1 MYYDVITQSR
11 KDALSVGG
19 WDVALERKECLRYLS
34 ASAVKVEPY
43 FFAGVLLNSGG
54 FFMKSNTL
62 KSKSF
67 LTTRSLVTVSLLLA
81 ISIVLARV
89 LGLII
94 PIAGLP
100 ALKINF
106 SSIPLIMVGIF
117 YGPAAGFMA
126 GAISDVVGYMINPMG
141 GAYFP
146 GFTLSSA
153 LTGMIP
159 GLIYK
164 LLKSKKNL
172 IKQNFN
178 YYNAG
183 FILIITASLL
193 YSFYLKEVLTFNKG
207 ILYNGRPL
215 GFTYIALFILAV
227 VIYIALPFYF
237 SKTAQSENSA
247 FSFDKIY
254 FTVSTTQLITS
265 VILNTYFL
273 SIMFGKGFLV
283 FLPTRIIT
291 NYFMI
296 PLFTLLLIALIKV
309 LRLDK

>member
-1 MYYDVITQSR
+1 
-11 KDALSVGG
+11 
-19 WDVALERKECLRYLS
+19 
-34 ASAVKVEPY
+34 
-43 FFAGVLLNSGG
+43 
-54 FFMKSNTL
+54 MKSNTL

-67 LTTRSLVTVSLLLA
+67 LTTRSLVTVSLLLS

-106 SSIPLIMVGIF
+106 SSVPLIMVGIF
-117 YGPAAGFMA
+117 YGPTAGFMA

-146 GFTLSSA
+146 GFTLSTA

-164 LLKSKKNL
+164 LLKSNKNL

-178 YYNAG
+178 YYNAV
-183 FILIITASLL
+183 FILFITGGLL
-193 YSFYLKEVLTFNKG
+193 YSFYVKEVLTFDNG
-207 ILYNGRPL
+207 LFYNGRSIGL
-215 GFTYIALFILAV
+215 TYIILFMSS
-227 VIYIALPFYF
+227 VIIYAALPFYF
-237 SKTAQSENSA
+237 SKATQFENSVY
-247 FSFDKIY
+247 SFDKIY

-265 VILNTYFL
+265 LILNTYFL
-273 SIMFGKGFLV
+273 SIMFGRGFLV

-296 PLFTLLLIALIKV
+296 PMFTLLLVALIKV
-309 LRLDK
+309 LRLER

>member
-1 MYYDVITQSR
+1 MYYYVMTQSR

-43 FFAGVLLNSGG
+43 FLAGVLLNSGG

-106 SSIPLIMVGIF
+106 SSVPLIMAGIF

-164 LLKSKKNL
+164 LLNTKKNL
-172 IKQNFN
+172 VRQNFN
-178 YYNAG
+178 YYNAV
-183 FILIITASLL
+183 FILFITGCLVYAL
-193 YSFYLKEVLTFNKG
+193 YLTDVLVFDNG
-207 ILYNGRPL
+207 FVYNGRPL
-215 GFTYIALFILAV
+215 NFIYITLFLSAV
-227 VIYIALPFYF
+227 AVYIALPFYF
-237 SKTAQSENSA
+237 NKKTHSEKNA
-247 FSFDKIY
+247 YSFDKIY

-265 VILNTYFL
+265 LILNTYFL
-273 SIMFGKGFLV
+273 SIMFGRGFLV

-291 NYFMI
+291 NYVMI
-296 PLFTLLLIALIKV
+296 PMFTLLLIALIKV

>member
-1 MYYDVITQSR
+1 
-11 KDALSVGG
+11 
-19 WDVALERKECLRYLS
+19 
-34 ASAVKVEPY
+34 
-43 FFAGVLLNSGG
+43 
-54 FFMKSNTL
+54 
-62 KSKSF
+62 
-67 LTTRSLVTVSLLLA
+67 

-106 SSIPLIMVGIF
+106 SSVPLIMVGIF
-117 YGPAAGFMA
+117 FGPAAGFMA

-146 GFTLSSA
+146 GFTLSTA

-164 LLKSKKNL
+164 LLNSRKNL
-172 IKQNFN
+172 TRQNFN
-178 YYNAG
+178 YYNAI
-183 FILIITASLL
+183 FILFITALLL
-193 YSFYLKEVLTFNKG
+193 YSFYLKEVLAYNNG
-207 ILYNGRPL
+207 ILYNGHPL
-215 GFTYIALFILAV
+215 GFIYIALFISAV
-227 VIYIALPFYF
+227 AFYIALPFYF

-254 FTVSTTQLITS
+254 FTVSTTLLITS
-265 VILNTYFL
+265 LILNTYFL

-283 FLPTRIIT
+283 FLPTRIMT

-296 PLFTLLLIALIKV
+296 PMFTLILITLIRV